1 MYRVLSIGE
10 NWLGSNS
17 RAAAQAL
24 RRLGCDVL
32 EIDQRMYFPSVKL
45 LTSRVVARL
54 LRPLLIKELN
64 NDILS
69 LAENFQ
75 PDFLFAFKG
84 MFVTADTLRSLRR
97 RGISLYN
104 FFPDTSAFTHGKMLI
119 AALPEYDCIFHTKF
133 FWFDDASKRLKLR
146 AGHFLPHGYNPE
158 VHRPIQLNA
167 RDMAE
172 YGCDVSFIAVHSGYK
187 EDILDRL
194 LSLRPQLNLRIW
206 GNGWTE
212 RCRSQRLSRCILGYG
227 LLSERFSRAIQAA
240 KINLA
245 IMNGPRPGASSG
257 DLTTSRTYAI
267 PASGG
272 FMLHQRNHEVL
283 ELYRENEEIACF
295 ESVEEL
301 AEKIDYFLANPEE
314 RKAIARAGHERCVP
328 AYSYDNRMAQILRWH
343 REHFGGGAV
352 SIPADGV
359 EGLPSLQERAS

>member
-32 EIDQRMYFPSVKL
+32 EIDQRMYFPSVKMF
-45 LTSRVVARL
+45 TSRAVARL

-84 MFVTADTLRSLRR
+84 AYVMAETLRSLRR

-104 FFPDTSAFTHGKMLI
+104 FYPDTSAFNQGKTLTE
-119 AALPEYDCIFHTKF
+119 ALPEYDCIFHTKF
-133 FWFDDASKRLKLR
+133 FWFDDASKRLNLR
-146 AGHFLPHGYNPE
+146 AGCFLPHGYNPE

-167 RDMAE
+167 RDIAD
-172 YGCDVSFIAVHSGYK
+172 YGCDVSFIAVHSAYK
-187 EDILDRL
+187 EQILDKL
-194 LSLRPQLNLRIW
+194 LSLRPELDLSIW
-206 GNGWTE
+206 GNGWTD
-212 RCRSQRLSRCILGYG
+212 RCRSERVRKRVKGYA
-227 LLSERFSRAIQAA
+227 LTSERFSRAIQAA
-240 KINLA
+240 KIDLA
-245 IMNGPRPGASSG
+245 IMNGIVSGASSG

-295 ESVEEL
+295 ESAEEL
-301 AEKIDYFLANPEE
+301 AEKIDYFLAHPEE

-328 AYSYDNRMAQILRWH
+328 AYSYDNRMAQVLRWH
-343 REHFGGGAV
+343 REHGAIQSCDKAASV
-352 SIPADGV
+352 SLA
-359 EGLPSLQERAS
+359 